1 MISPRSTQ
9 IIAPLREGW
18 VQTGDIRHD
27 APTFLTA
34 HGFPETAA
42 HVADVA
48 KVAKHLAA
56 RFGEGAAQAEAQAET
71 AAWLHDISSVFPN
84 ETRIAVAE
92 AFGLTVLPEERAYP
106 MIVHQQLSAVLAREL
121 FHVRDPVTLS
131 AIACHTTLKAGATRL
146 DTIVF
151 IADKIAWD
159 QQGIPPYLPALTDAL
174 EHSLDAAAFVYLDW
188 LWQQRETLGIIH
200 PWFRD
205 AYIER
210 ASQA

>member
-1 MISPRSTQ
+1 MISSRGTQ
-9 IIAPLREGW
+9 LIAPLREGW

-34 HGFPETAA
+34 HGFPKTAA

-56 RFGEGAAQAEAQAET
+56 QTEAQAET
-71 AAWLHDISSVFPN
+71 AAWLHDISTVFPN

-92 AFGLTVLPEERAYP
+92 AFGLTVLPEERTYP

-121 FHVRDPVTLS
+121 FHVCDPATLS
-131 AIACHTTLKAGATRL
+131 AIACHTTLKVGATRL

-159 QQGIPPYLPALTDAL
+159 QPGIPPYLPALTDVL
-174 EHSLDAAAFVYLDW
+174 EHSLDAAVFVYLDW
-188 LWQQRETLGIIH
+188 LWQQRETLGVIH

-205 AYIER
+205 AYMER
-210 ASQA
+210 ALQP

>member
-1 MISPRSTQ
+1 MISPYDTRL
-9 IIAPLREGW
+9 IAPLREGW

-27 APTFLTA
+27 ALTFLTV
-34 HGFPETAA
+34 HGLPETAA

-56 RFGEGAAQAEAQAET
+56 RFGEDTAQIEAET
-71 AAWLHDISSVFPN
+71 AAWLHDISAVFPN
-84 ETRIAVAE
+84 ETRIAAAE
-92 AFGLTVLPEERAYP
+92 AFGLITLPEERAYP
-106 MIVHQQLSAVLAREL
+106 MIVHQQLSAVLTREL
-121 FHVRDPVTLS
+121 FHIRDPATLA

-159 QQGIPPYLPALTDAL
+159 QPGVPPYLPALTHAL

-188 LWQQRETLGIIH
+188 LWQQRETLRVIH

-205 AYIER
+205 AYMER
-210 ASQA
+210 AFQA